1 MNQTLWSSLTVTAL
15 TISSLGAASYSYAD
29 SLIGN
34 DDQPQANVS
43 TSETI
48 AATDG
53 SVSNQDLRKSQSSEA
68 SKVGEYQSQETT
80 SETTAAIAT
89 IYPHPMNDRQA
100 ATIYVNNIPV
110 LTVLGSRQTPVTS
123 PESTSSDSAD
133 DNAND
138 NADVKVGSIQAVSA
152 STQITNPADTAA
164 AAPPVS
170 PNSSVD
176 RATAIAAQLNQL
188 HQSQLDP
195 ATITVRWNTE
205 RQRYLILMNG
215 AELVEINAD
224 TILPD
229 TTGDAAED
237 ALQATNRLRRLMGG
251 AAPLTDIEG
260 RPRPRPEPQVSRS
273 NRRALISGLASWYG
287 PGFNGRRSASGEI
300 FNQNAMTAAHRTLP
314 FGTRVRVTNPET
326 GQSVVVRINDRGPFS
341 GRRVIDLSRAA
352 AGAIGLIPAGVAP
365 VNLEVLGRAR

>member
-15 TISSLGAASYSYAD
+15 TISSLGVASYSYAD
-29 SLIGN
+29 SLTGN

-43 TSETI
+43 TPETI
-48 AATDG
+48 AAADG
-53 SVSNQDLRKSQSSEA
+53 SASNQDLRKSQSSEA

-110 LTVLGSRQTPVTS
+110 LTVLGSRQAPVTS
-123 PESTSSDSAD
+123 PEPTSSDS
-133 DNAND
+133 
-138 NADVKVGSIQAVSA
+138 ADVKVGSIQDVSTP
-152 STQITNPADTAA
+152 TQTTNPTDTAVA
-164 AAPPVS
+164 VLPAS
-170 PNSSVD
+170 PDSSVD

-195 ATITVRWNTE
+195 ATITVRWNAE
-205 RQRYLILMNG
+205 RQRYLVLING

-229 TTGDAAED
+229 TTGNAAED
-237 ALQATNRLRRLMGG
+237 ALQVTNRLRRLMGG
-251 AAPLTDIEG
+251 AAPLSDIEG